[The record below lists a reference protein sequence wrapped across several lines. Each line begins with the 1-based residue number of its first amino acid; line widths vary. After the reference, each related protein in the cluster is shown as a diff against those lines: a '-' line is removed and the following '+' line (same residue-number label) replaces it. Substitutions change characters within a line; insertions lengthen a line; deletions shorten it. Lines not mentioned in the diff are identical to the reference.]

1 MMTPRELA
9 ELLLSPLVQRY
20 RDLFMDRLVIG
31 MSFHSNQGTRVE
43 ETFTT
48 PDNLLLFTPRLYT
61 SDSYSVMLLIENV
74 KSLVSYQNRTFVFSS
89 HISCSEKEKDKIV
102 EWAVDVYPKGVWFK
116 KCSLILWQG
125 QIEVPEEII
134 PTVRVSVACQN
145 MQEDEVKVQVSLLLY
160 ARRGSIEHIVGII
173 QRDHYFD
180 EHNRVLNIDNVIPFE
195 ELNPPAYV
203 NGEANNKYLTGTFF
217 DQLKINLVI
226 TPLRSNFKEQL

>member
-20 RDLFMDRLVIG
+20 RDLFMERLVIG
-31 MSFHSNQGTRVE
+31 MSFHSNQTTNVE

-48 PDNLLLFTPRLYT
+48 PDDLLLFTPRLYT
-61 SDSYSVMLLIENV
+61 SDSYSALLQIEHV
-74 KSLVSYQNRTFVFSS
+74 RSLISYQNRTFVFSS

-134 PTVRVSVACQN
+134 RTVRVSVACQK
-145 MQEDEVKVQVSLLLY
+145 MSQDDVKVRVSLLLY
-160 ARRGSIEHIVGII
+160 ARQGTIEHIMGII
-173 QRDHYFD
+173 QRDHYFN
-180 EHNRVLNIDNVIPFE
+180 EHNRVLNIDNIIPFE
-195 ELNPPAYV
+195 ELNPPAYTQD
-203 NGEANNKYLTGTFF
+203 EIDNKYLTGTFF

-226 TPLRSNFKEQL
+226 TPLH